1 MTPDV
6 ALLHA
11 VERAL
16 AARGRT
22 KFLERVGAWAPGPHR
37 HQKWVLS
44 DAEFRAVPLRG
55 QVLREVRKD
64 IVYFRLQKHVEQDQ
78 PLHAGGGHRQGQH
91 DAQSAELSRWARGG
105 EVPVGQRRRREAHR
119 QRGVRVAPKREGGV
133 SR

>member
-55 QVLREVRKD
+55 QMLREVRKD
-64 IVYFRLQKHVEQDQ
+64 IVYFRLQKHVDEDGIDWTLDAAIQD
-78 PLHAGGGHRQGQH
+78 AT
-91 DAQSAELSRWARGG
+91 G
-105 EVPVGQRRRREAHR
+105 ECRCRCTITPETET
-119 QRGVRVAPKREGGV
+119 P
-133 SR
+133 